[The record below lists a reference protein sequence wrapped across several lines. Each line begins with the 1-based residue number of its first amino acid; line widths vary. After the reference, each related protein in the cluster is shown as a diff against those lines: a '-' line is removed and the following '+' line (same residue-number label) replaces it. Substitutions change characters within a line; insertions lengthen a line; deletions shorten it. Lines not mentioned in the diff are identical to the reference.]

1 MNQRTTYSTPT
12 EVFNWR
18 IFSFAIITTL
28 GLQILSNFA
37 NDYGDGIKGT
47 DNEDREKG
55 DSKWR
60 NYSKRNERSDYN
72 YFFAYVAIC
81 HIIDLFCL

>member
-1 MNQRTTYSTPT
+1 
-12 EVFNWR
+12 VFNWR

-37 NDYGDGIKGT
+37 NDYGDGIKGRIT
-47 DNEDREKG
+47 RIELGQKG

-60 NYSKRNERSDYN
+60 NYPKEMKGAIIIT
-72 YFFAYVAIC
+72 FAYVAMPYY
-81 HIIDLFCL
+81 